1 MRCLNTKGRRPRVS
15 LKSRASS
22 RNTEFSGALAVGL
35 CASIPGAK
43 NPIQAIVRHAESL
56 VRLSRQTGPPYR
68 PAVYAELQ
76 RVDWITQKRMDIEGR
91 LVPSNNGFTIELR
104 SDRSHERKNF
114 TCAHEVAHTF
124 FYELVPSIKYGNLT
138 STRIVQDNEEE
149 YLCNIAAS
157 ELLMPRCSI
166 IRISGDYAPSP
177 LSVLRIAQ
185 IYETSLV
192 ATVIRLLTLG
202 IWEAKFVLWEFSVDS
217 LKAKWL
223 AQPRRA
229 LVHFP
234 ILDIENYE
242 GSSVRNTFITGEPTA
257 GEEWLCFD
265 RRFMFCKVNSMRLP
279 NSNKVLSCIGG
290 SMREGQVAKES
301 RPSVTALP
309 VDYRCECNGTG
320 TRLIKKDGQTYAT
333 ICLAST
339 HG

>member
-1 MRCLNTKGRRPRVS
+1 MRRLNTSRRPRVS
-15 LKSRASS
+15 LKNRAVSRS
-22 RNTEFSGALAVGL
+22 TKFSGPLALGL
-35 CASIPGAK
+35 CASVPGAK
-43 NPIQAIVRHAESL
+43 NPIQAIVRHAESVVL
-56 VRLSRQTGPPYR
+56 LSRQTEPPYR
-68 PAVYAELQ
+68 PALYAELQ
-76 RVDWITQKRMDIEGR
+76 HVSRITQKVMDIEGR

-124 FYELVPSIKYGNLT
+124 FYELVPSIKYRNLD
-138 STRIVQDNEEE
+138 SARIVQDNEEE

-157 ELLMPRCSI
+157 ELLMPRSSI
-166 IRISGDYAPSP
+166 VRISGDYAPSP

-192 ATVIRLLTLG
+192 ATIIRLLTLG
-202 IWEAKFVLWEFSVDS
+202 IWEAKFVLWEFSGDN
-217 LKAKWL
+217 LTAKWL
-223 AQPRRA
+223 AQPGRA

-234 ILDIENYE
+234 VLDVENYE
-242 GSSVRNTFITGEPTA
+242 VSSVRNTFTTGEPIA
-257 GEEWLCFD
+257 SEEWLCFD
-265 RRFMFCKVNSMRLP
+265 RRFMFCKMNSMKLP

-290 SMREGQVAKES
+290 SMREGHAANES
-301 RPSVTALP
+301 RSSETALP

-320 TRLIKKDGQTYAT
+320 TRLIKKDGQTYGT